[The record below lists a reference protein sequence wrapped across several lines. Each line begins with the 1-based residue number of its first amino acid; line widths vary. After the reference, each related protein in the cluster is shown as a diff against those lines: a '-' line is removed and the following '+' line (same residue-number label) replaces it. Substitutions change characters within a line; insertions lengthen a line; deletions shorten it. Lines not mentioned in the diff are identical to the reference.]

1 MAFRQMAIAAV
12 VAAGFAAGPVVAQ
25 PMGQEW
31 HHGGGME
38 FLHGLNLSDAQKAQ
52 VKEIHEATWKA
63 MKPIMKQMRS
73 IHEQMV
79 NQMLAAGAVTAE
91 QLTPLVQEEE
101 ALRAQMDSAHLT
113 ETLQLRG
120 VLTADQLA
128 QAAATH
134 TKLEALHAQEHA
146 VMAGDQAPE

>member
-25 PMGQEW
+25 PMGPEW

-52 VKEIHEATWKA
+52 LKDIHQSFWKQ
-63 MKPIMKQMRS
+63 MKPVMEQMRS

-79 NQMLAAGAVTAE
+79 NQMLSAGTVTAE
-91 QLTPLVQEEE
+91 QLTPLVQQEE
-101 ALRAQMDSAHLT
+101 ALRAQMDTAHLN
-113 ETLQLRG
+113 EALQLRG
-120 VLTADQLA
+120 ILSTDQLA

-134 TKLEALHAQEHA
+134 TKLEALHEQEHA
-146 VMAGDQAPE
+146 VMRGDQAPE